1 MNRMDGRARDQLREI
16 RIQPDFIPSA
26 PGSALVEWG
35 NTRVIVTATVE
46 DRVPP
51 FLVNTGRGWLSAEYG
66 MLRGST
72 DRRKARDG
80 RRGPVDGRTVEIQ
93 RLIGRNLRNAVD
105 LDRIGQRTIWI
116 DCDVIQADGG
126 TRTASLTGGWVALAR
141 CLQTMRGKKQIK
153 GDSDP
158 LRGGLAGVSVGVIG
172 GEAFLDL
179 CYEEDVRAEADVNFV
194 MTHGGKMV
202 EVQGGA
208 EGRPLE
214 RSLFD
219 ACWELAE
226 KGVRELAEVQLQAV
240 KATGE

>member
-1 MNRMDGRARDQLREI
+1 MNRMDGRAHDELRPL

-35 NTRVIVTATVE
+35 RTRVIVTATVE

-66 MLRGST
+66 MLPGST

-80 RRGPVDGRTVEIQ
+80 RRGPVDGRTIEIQ
-93 RLIGRNLRNAVD
+93 RLIGRNLRNAVN
-105 LDRIGQRTIWI
+105 LDRIGQRTIWV
-116 DCDVIQADGG
+116 DCDVIEADGG

-141 CLQTMRGKKQIK
+141 CLAHMRERKMIK
-153 GDSDP
+153 GDP

-179 CYEEDVRAEADVNFV
+179 CYEEDSRADADVNFV
-194 MTHGGKMV
+194 MTHGGKMI

-208 EGRPLE
+208 EGKPLE
-214 RSLFD
+214 RAQFD

-226 KGVRELAEVQLQAV
+226 KGVREIAKIQLRAAEGDAS
-240 KATGE
+240 